1 MANLA
6 NFYWINVSQQL
17 NLWKSGKTYT
27 FANNNLTKCNQTIFA
42 KLNCTET
49 IRLDA
54 TKQNELLDCWKTRME
69 KRANRQ
75 NINHTWRAACL
86 KYGFR
91 AYRTIS
97 TILRLLLAHLHR
109 AAENEAIVQKNED
122 TCWVE
127 IDHSKIWLWLF
138 ERNQCC
144 PTRSLYRTH
153 LAAFQNVAGSS
164 CWALATK

>member
-54 TKQNELLDCWKTRME
+54 TKQNELLDC
-69 KRANRQ
+69 
-75 NINHTWRAACL
+75 
-86 KYGFR
+86 
-91 AYRTIS
+91 
-97 TILRLLLAHLHR
+97 
-109 AAENEAIVQKNED
+109 
-122 TCWVE
+122 
-127 IDHSKIWLWLF
+127 
-138 ERNQCC
+138 
-144 PTRSLYRTH
+144 
-153 LAAFQNVAGSS
+153 
-164 CWALATK
+164 